1 MSTSQEPRAALVS
14 VQDQVTINRIL
25 DTNLG
30 ETTDTESIEQL
41 MITQQIL
48 SRVAQYSQ
56 PVREIQQVCS
66 HPAEIADLRNQM
78 TILQART
85 QPPPLVCDHTDYETR
100 LTTLRN
106 ELEVA
111 RQTPRTAG
119 TDEDLRR
126 ELDDMT
132 RDAREASEEGRNLR
146 MQLANALSLAA
157 RVAPPAPHQTED
169 RGQKFPDSPDF
180 SGSDRTQLRGWIAQL
195 RMFIRH
201 TPSRFPDEQAKM
213 RYAFNRLSGIA
224 LKQILP
230 HVRDNG
236 EIGLEDLPAFIQLLE
251 AAFGDPDRVA
261 TAERNMKEI
270 KQKNRE
276 FSLYYAEFQVIA
288 ADLDWNPSA
297 LRNALRSGL
306 SEEMKDSFIHT
317 DMLEELPAFVT
328 LCQKRDN
335 QIRQRKAEKAAQ
347 YKWTTSVG
355 SPSTPRIPVPPRAPE
370 AAPAGTVPGYTGPAP
385 MDLSAGRRR
394 ISDEER
400 AKRFVDGRCLY
411 CGGFNHRAAECA
423 ARKKARTF
431 KAAGAEVKEVGT
443 KDDSEESGKD

>member
-1 MSTSQEPRAALVS
+1 MSASQEPRAALVS

-30 ETTDTESIEQL
+30 ETTETESIELL
-41 MITQQIL
+41 MVTQQIL

-66 HPAEIADLRNQM
+66 HPAEIADLRNQI
-78 TILQART
+78 TILRAQT
-85 QPPPLVCDHTDYETR
+85 QPPPLVCDHTGYETQ

-132 RDAREASEEGRNLR
+132 RDAREASKEGRSLR
-146 MQLANALSLAA
+146 TQLANALSLVA
-157 RVAPPAPHQTED
+157 RVAPPAPPQPED

-195 RMFIRH
+195 RMVVRH

-236 EIGLEDLPAFIQLLE
+236 EIALENLPAFIQLLE

-276 FSLYYAEFQVIA
+276 FSLY
-288 ADLDWNPSA
+288 
-297 LRNALRSGL
+297 
-306 SEEMKDSFIHT
+306 
-317 DMLEELPAFVT
+317 
-328 LCQKRDN
+328 
-335 QIRQRKAEKAAQ
+335 
-347 YKWTTSVG
+347 
-355 SPSTPRIPVPPRAPE
+355 
-370 AAPAGTVPGYTGPAP
+370 
-385 MDLSAGRRR
+385 
-394 ISDEER
+394 
-400 AKRFVDGRCLY
+400 
-411 CGGFNHRAAECA
+411 
-423 ARKKARTF
+423 
-431 KAAGAEVKEVGT
+431 
-443 KDDSEESGKD
+443 